1 MNESGHIVKG
11 FNGEKENTKG
21 QTRFT
26 KPPKKIIT
34 NKVPRKA
41 KLSSRSYGLIK
52 KATLNIKESLAKK
65 MEEQQVEL
73 AKQYQEAHETVK
85 KTAQEESHK
94 NKKEYDQIKLQVLT
108 DELKSIGVKLI
119 LTDYVTTRLS
129 VQGQSRAIKM
139 PNFWQNIKRILST
152 VNMVNREFKD
162 IGRSYGYGGID
173 RGNEG
178 LDNMHKMIFGDKKEP
193 LKDEVVQAPVQPKE
207 PEQPKTK
214 INSDYNRRFV
224 PNDNQSLNSFEEGLN
239 KQLAEASKKIDEQY
253 EAAMAK
259 LSGNNPVTQSGVPI
273 NNSTNTAFIPSESI
287 SDEES
292 KRAELNVKVA
302 KAQEANPASSE
313 PIVPST
319 TAPVNKSE
327 EELNIMQGLIS
338 DYGND
343 KNQSAV
349 TTPPV
354 TPTQKSDPNVSTKPS
369 IQYRNSTIGEV
380 YTTEPKKEDSEKIPY
395 NVSPEEYYKL
405 LSEKSRE
412 QTIKEVDKRIAVEKE
427 AESLR
432 KQLEE
437 ARKELERL
445 RGLSQPNPNFE
456 GVVSPHK
463 R

>member
-1 MNESGHIVKG
+1 MAGIINFVETPTEVGVDKSS
-11 FNGEKENTKG
+11 
-21 QTRFT
+21 
-26 KPPKKIIT
+26 KKF
-34 NKVPRKA
+34 KF
-41 KLSSRSYGLIK
+41 SSRSFALVK
-52 KATLNIKESLAKK
+52 KATLKIKESLAKK
-65 MEEQQVEL
+65 MEAQKVEL
-73 AKQYQEAHETVK
+73 AKQYQEAHEIVK
-85 KTAQEESHK
+85 KAAQEESHK

-178 LDNMHKMIFGDKKEP
+178 LDNMYKMIFGDKKEP

-259 LSGNNPVTQSGVPI
+259 LSGNNPVTQSEVPI

-292 KRAELNVKVA
+292 KRAELNAKVA
-302 KAQEANPASSE
+302 NVFESLLEKKAQEASPANSE
-313 PIVPST
+313 PVVPST

-343 KNQSAV
+343 KNQSTV

-354 TPTQKSDPNVSTKPS
+354 TPTQKSNPNVSTKPS

-395 NVSPEEYYKL
+395 NVSPEDYYRELYK
-405 LSEKSRE
+405 KSIE
-412 QTIKEVDKRIAVEKE
+412 IAAKEAEKRIATE
-427 AESLR
+427 

-437 ARKELERL
+437 AREELERL
-445 RGLSQPNPNFE
+445 RGLSQPNPNFG
-456 GVVSPHK
+456 GVVSPPK

>member
-1 MNESGHIVKG
+1 MAGIINFVETPTEVGVDKSS
-11 FNGEKENTKG
+11 
-21 QTRFT
+21 
-26 KPPKKIIT
+26 KKF
-34 NKVPRKA
+34 KF
-41 KLSSRSYGLIK
+41 SSRSFALVK
-52 KATLNIKESLAKK
+52 KATLKIKESLAKK
-65 MEEQQVEL
+65 MEAQKVEL

-85 KTAQEESHK
+85 KAAQEESHK

-129 VQGQSRAIKM
+129 VQGQSRAIRM

-178 LDNMHKMIFGDKKEP
+178 LDNMHKMIFGDEDKKE
-193 LKDEVVQAPVQPKE
+193 LAKEKVVQAPVQPKAS
-207 PEQPKTK
+207 EQPKT
-214 INSDYNRRFV
+214 NSDYDRRFV
-224 PNDNQSLNSFEEGLN
+224 PNDPQSLNSFEEDLN
-239 KQLAEASKKIDEQY
+239 KQVEGARKKIDEQY

-259 LSGNNPVTQSGVPI
+259 LSGNNPVTQSEVPI
-273 NNSTNTAFIPSESI
+273 NNSTNTAFTPSESI
-287 SDEES
+287 SYEEP
-292 KRAELNVKVA
+292 KRAELNAKVA
-302 KAQEANPASSE
+302 NVFESLLEKRAKEAKTASSE
-313 PIVPST
+313 PVVPST

-327 EELNIMQGLIS
+327 EELNIMKGLIS

-343 KNQSAV
+343 KNQSTV

-354 TPTQKSDPNVSTKPS
+354 VPTQEADTKVSTQPP
-369 IQYRNSTIGEV
+369 IHYLNSTIGKV

-395 NVSPEEYYKL
+395 NVSPEDYYRELYK
-405 LSEKSRE
+405 KSIE
-412 QTIKEVDKRIAVEKE
+412 IAAKEAEKRIATE
-427 AESLR
+427 

-445 RGLSQPNPNFE
+445 RGLSQLNPNFD
-456 GVVSPHK
+456 GAVSPYK
-463 R
+463 K

>member
-1 MNESGHIVKG
+1 MAGIINFVETPTEVGVDKSS
-11 FNGEKENTKG
+11 
-21 QTRFT
+21 
-26 KPPKKIIT
+26 KKF
-34 NKVPRKA
+34 KF
-41 KLSSRSYGLIK
+41 SSRSFALVK
-52 KATLNIKESLAKK
+52 KATLKIKESLAKK
-65 MEEQQVEL
+65 MEAQKVEL
-73 AKQYQEAHETVK
+73 AKQYQEAHEIVK
-85 KTAQEESHK
+85 KAAQEEIHK

-178 LDNMHKMIFGDKKEP
+178 LDNMHKMIFGGKKEP
-193 LKDEVVQAPVQPKE
+193 TKEEVVQAPVQPKAPE
-207 PEQPKTK
+207 PPKTK

-224 PNDNQSLNSFEEGLN
+224 PNDTQSLNSFEEDLN

-259 LSGNNPVTQSGVPI
+259 LSENNPVTQSEVPI
-273 NNSTNTAFIPSESI
+273 SNSTNTAFTPSESMY
-287 SDEES
+287 EEP
-292 KRAELNVKVA
+292 KRAELNAKVA
-302 KAQEANPASSE
+302 NVFESLLEKKAQEAKTASSE
-313 PIVPST
+313 PVVPST

-327 EELNIMQGLIS
+327 EELNIMKGLIS

-343 KNQSAV
+343 KNQSTV

-354 TPTQKSDPNVSTKPS
+354 VPTQEADTKVSTQPP
-369 IQYRNSTIGEV
+369 IHYLNSTIGEV

-395 NVSPEEYYKL
+395 NVSPEDYYRELYK
-405 LSEKSRE
+405 KSIE
-412 QTIKEVDKRIAVEKE
+412 IAAEEAKKRIATE
-427 AESLR
+427 

-437 ARKELERL
+437 AKKELERL
-445 RGLSQPNPNFE
+445 RGLSQLNPNFE
-456 GVVSPHK
+456 GVVSPRK
-463 R
+463 I

>member
-1 MNESGHIVKG
+1 MDGIINFVKSPEIA
-11 FNGEKENTKG
+11 NIEASK
-21 QTRFT
+21 
-26 KPPKKIIT
+26 
-34 NKVPRKA
+34 KA

-52 KATLNIKESLAKK
+52 KATLKIKESLAKK
-65 MEEQQVEL
+65 MEAQKVEL

-85 KTAQEESHK
+85 KAAQEESHK

-193 LKDEVVQAPVQPKE
+193 SKDEVVQAPVQPKE

-259 LSGNNPVTQSGVPI
+259 LSGNNPVTQSEVPI

-292 KRAELNVKVA
+292 KRAELNAKVA
-302 KAQEANPASSE
+302 NVFESLLEKKAQEANPASRE
-313 PIVPST
+313 PVVPST

-343 KNQSAV
+343 KNQSTV

-354 TPTQKSDPNVSTKPS
+354 TPTQKSNPNVSTKPS

>member
-1 MNESGHIVKG
+1 MNGS
-11 FNGEKENTKG
+11 
-21 QTRFT
+21 
-26 KPPKKIIT
+26 II
-34 NKVPRKA
+34 NFGSRKA

-65 MEEQQVEL
+65 MEEQQVKL
-73 AKQYQEAHETVK
+73 TKQYQEAHETVK
-85 KTAQEESHK
+85 KAAQEESHK

-178 LDNMHKMIFGDKKEP
+178 LDNMYKMIFGDKKEP
-193 LKDEVVQAPVQPKE
+193 TKEEVVQAPVQPKAPE
-207 PEQPKTK
+207 PPKTK
-214 INSDYNRRFV
+214 INSDYDRRFV
-224 PNDNQSLNSFEEGLN
+224 PNDTQSLNSFEEDLN
-239 KQLAEASKKIDEQY
+239 KQLAEASKTIDEQY
-253 EAAMAK
+253 KAAMAK
-259 LSGNNPVTQSGVPI
+259 LSGNNPVTQSEVPI
-273 NNSTNTAFIPSESI
+273 SNSTNTAFTPSESI
-287 SDEES
+287 SYEEP
-292 KRAELNVKVA
+292 KRAELNAKVA
-302 KAQEANPASSE
+302 NVFESLLEKRAKEAKTVSSE
-313 PIVPST
+313 PVVPST
-319 TAPVNKSE
+319 TAPVNNSE
-327 EELNIMQGLIS
+327 EELNIMKGLIS

-343 KNQSAV
+343 KNQSTV

-437 ARKELERL
+437 AREELERL
-445 RGLSQPNPNFE
+445 RGLSQPNPNFG
-456 GVVSPHK
+456 GVVSPPK

>member
-1 MNESGHIVKG
+1 MAGIINFVETPTEVGVDKSS
-11 FNGEKENTKG
+11 
-21 QTRFT
+21 
-26 KPPKKIIT
+26 KKF
-34 NKVPRKA
+34 KF
-41 KLSSRSYGLIK
+41 SSRSFALVK
-52 KATLNIKESLAKK
+52 KATLKIKESLAKK
-65 MEEQQVEL
+65 MEAQKVEL
-73 AKQYQEAHETVK
+73 AKQYQEAHEIVK
-85 KTAQEESHK
+85 KAAQEESHK

-178 LDNMHKMIFGDKKEP
+178 LDNMHKMIFGDEDKKE
-193 LKDEVVQAPVQPKE
+193 LAKEKVVQAPVQPKAS
-207 PEQPKTK
+207 EQPKT
-214 INSDYNRRFV
+214 NSDYDRRFV
-224 PNDNQSLNSFEEGLN
+224 PNDPQSLNSFEEDLN
-239 KQLAEASKKIDEQY
+239 KQVEGARKKIDEQY

-259 LSGNNPVTQSGVPI
+259 LSGNNPVTQSEVPI
-273 NNSTNTAFIPSESI
+273 NNSTNTAFTPSESI
-287 SDEES
+287 SYEEP
-292 KRAELNVKVA
+292 KRAELNAKVA
-302 KAQEANPASSE
+302 NVFESLLEKRAKEAKTASSE
-313 PIVPST
+313 PVVPST

-327 EELNIMQGLIS
+327 EELNIMKGLIS

-343 KNQSAV
+343 KNQSTV

-354 TPTQKSDPNVSTKPS
+354 VPTQEADTKVSTQPP
-369 IQYRNSTIGEV
+369 IHYLNSTIGKV

-395 NVSPEEYYKL
+395 NVSPEDYYRELYK
-405 LSEKSRE
+405 KSIE
-412 QTIKEVDKRIAVEKE
+412 IAAKEAEKRIATE
-427 AESLR
+427 

-445 RGLSQPNPNFE
+445 RGSSQPNPNFE
-456 GVVSPHK
+456 GVVSHYK

>member
-1 MNESGHIVKG
+1 MAGIINFVETPTEVGVDKSS
-11 FNGEKENTKG
+11 
-21 QTRFT
+21 
-26 KPPKKIIT
+26 KKF
-34 NKVPRKA
+34 KF
-41 KLSSRSYGLIK
+41 SSRSFALVK
-52 KATLNIKESLAKK
+52 KATLKIKESLAKK
-65 MEEQQVEL
+65 MEAQKVEL
-73 AKQYQEAHETVK
+73 AKQYQEAHEIVK
-85 KTAQEESHK
+85 KAAQEESHK

-178 LDNMHKMIFGDKKEP
+178 LDNMYKMIFGDKKEP

-259 LSGNNPVTQSGVPI
+259 LSGNNPVTQSEVTI

-292 KRAELNVKVA
+292 KRAELNAKVA
-302 KAQEANPASSE
+302 NVFESLLEKKAQEASPANSE
-313 PIVPST
+313 PVVPST

-343 KNQSAV
+343 KNQSTV

-354 TPTQKSDPNVSTKPS
+354 TPTQKSNPNVSTKPS

-395 NVSPEEYYKL
+395 NVSPEDYYRELYK
-405 LSEKSRE
+405 KSIE
-412 QTIKEVDKRIAVEKE
+412 IAAKEAEKRIATE
-427 AESLR
+427 

-437 ARKELERL
+437 AREELERL
-445 RGLSQPNPNFE
+445 RGLSQPNPNFG
-456 GVVSPHK
+456 GVVSPPK

>member
-1 MNESGHIVKG
+1 MDGIINFVKSPEIA
-11 FNGEKENTKG
+11 NIEASK
-21 QTRFT
+21 
-26 KPPKKIIT
+26 
-34 NKVPRKA
+34 KA

-52 KATLNIKESLAKK
+52 KATLKIKESLAKK
-65 MEEQQVEL
+65 MEEQKVEL

-292 KRAELNVKVA
+292 KRAELNAKVA
-302 KAQEANPASSE
+302 NVFESLLEKKAQEASPANSE
-313 PIVPST
+313 PVVPST

-338 DYGND
+338 NYGND
-343 KNQSAV
+343 KNQSTV

-354 TPTQKSDPNVSTKPS
+354 TPTQKSNPNVSTKPS

>member
-1 MNESGHIVKG
+1 MAGIINFVETPTEVGVDKSS
-11 FNGEKENTKG
+11 
-21 QTRFT
+21 
-26 KPPKKIIT
+26 KKF
-34 NKVPRKA
+34 KF
-41 KLSSRSYGLIK
+41 SSRSFALVK
-52 KATLNIKESLAKK
+52 KATLKIKESLAKK
-65 MEEQQVEL
+65 MEAQKVEL
-73 AKQYQEAHETVK
+73 AKQYQEAHEIVK
-85 KTAQEESHK
+85 KAAQEESYK

-178 LDNMHKMIFGDKKEP
+178 LDNMYKMIFGDKKEP

-259 LSGNNPVTQSGVPI
+259 LSENNPVTQSEVPI

-292 KRAELNVKVA
+292 KRAELNAKVA
-302 KAQEANPASSE
+302 NVFESLLEKKAQEASPANSE
-313 PIVPST
+313 PVVPST

-343 KNQSAV
+343 KNQSTV

-354 TPTQKSDPNVSTKPS
+354 TPTQKSNPNVSTKPS

-395 NVSPEEYYKL
+395 NVSPEDYYRELYK
-405 LSEKSRE
+405 KSIE
-412 QTIKEVDKRIAVEKE
+412 IAAKEAEKRIATE
-427 AESLR
+427 

-437 ARKELERL
+437 AREELERL
-445 RGLSQPNPNFE
+445 RGLSQPNPNFG
-456 GVVSPHK
+456 GVVSPPK

>member
-1 MNESGHIVKG
+1 MDGIINFVKSPEIA
-11 FNGEKENTKG
+11 NIEASK
-21 QTRFT
+21 
-26 KPPKKIIT
+26 
-34 NKVPRKA
+34 KA

-52 KATLNIKESLAKK
+52 KATLKIKESLAKK
-65 MEEQQVEL
+65 MEAQKVEL

-85 KTAQEESHK
+85 KAAQEESHK

-193 LKDEVVQAPVQPKE
+193 SKDEVVQAPVQPKE

-259 LSGNNPVTQSGVPI
+259 LSGNNPVTQSEVPI

-292 KRAELNVKVA
+292 KRAELNAKVA
-302 KAQEANPASSE
+302 NVFESLLEKKAREAKTASRE
-313 PIVPST
+313 PVVPST

-343 KNQSAV
+343 KNQSTV

-354 TPTQKSDPNVSTKPS
+354 TPTQKSDPNISTKPS

-456 GVVSPHK
+456 GVVSPYK